1 MLLEAAVTRHIQELF
16 LGSLRALYSALAE
29 RASEMLILFS
39 FSPFS
44 PPLLPH
50 PTLSLFSLL
59 PQQVQGQLPPLMI
72 PVFPPDQRTLAAAAA
87 QQGFL
92 MPPGFNYKPGCSES
106 VLHTHSH
113 VFINGCSVE
122 LLCGVWCFSPRKV
135 ESEPFSH
142 TGSWIISQKA
152 SMPLQQHL
160 SLNRKTSPNTP
171 FLFTLSIFPS
181 LSPSLAQSI
190 WLLPFCLVYFLMYKS
205 NKKQASYR
213 TCFFFFFNS
222 ALFFFFGY
230 HAPAVWQCV
239 VYHDRE
245 RDREKEGWVLARGC
259 WE

>member
-1 MLLEAAVTRHIQELF
+1 MAIFRFIKSTVFRSCFKIIRDAHTF
-16 LGSLRALYSALAE
+16 
-29 RASEMLILFS
+29 F

-44 PPLLPH
+44 PPLSPH

-106 VLHTHSH
+106 ILHTHSH

-122 LLCGVWCFSPRKV
+122 LLCGVWCFSPGKV

-152 SMPLQQHL
+152 SLPLQQHL

-205 NKKQASYR
+205 NKIQASYR
-213 TCFFFFFNS
+213 TCFFFLI
-222 ALFFFFGY
+222 LFFFFLAITLRLCGN
-230 HAPAVWQCV
+230 VLFTMIE
-239 VYHDRE
+239 RE
-245 RDREKEGWVLARGC
+245 TERKRGGC
-259 WE
+259 LPGDAGNKCAMGG

>member
-1 MLLEAAVTRHIQELF
+1 MLLEAAVTCHIQELF
-16 LGSLRALYSALAE
+16 LGSLRALFFRSCLKSIRDAHT
-29 RASEMLILFS
+29 FF

-44 PPLLPH
+44 PPLPSH

-106 VLHTHSH
+106 IFHTHSH

-122 LLCGVWCFSPRKV
+122 LLCGVWCFSPGKV

-152 SMPLQQHL
+152 SLPLQQHL

-205 NKKQASYR
+205 KKI
-213 TCFFFFFNS
+213 
-222 ALFFFFGY
+222 
-230 HAPAVWQCV
+230 
-239 VYHDRE
+239 
-245 RDREKEGWVLARGC
+245 
-259 WE
+259 